1 MARPRKTDRPVEKS
15 ISMRASLVAEVDL
28 HLFSELEG
36 KVPFGAW
43 SKLVEQLLTDYMT
56 KVNSAQGGQHGSE

>member
-36 KVPFGAW
+36 KVPSARGASW
-43 SKLVEQLLTDYMT
+43 SSNCSRTT
-56 KVNSAQGGQHGSE
+56 